1 MKVWFD
7 RSDIDFTVF
16 HSEQFL
22 IINMFRDEVLKKNN
36 DFRNSLE
43 WKLDIG
49 NIVSESS
56 IEDCDFIL
64 YPKKLDAGI
73 KKYID
78 LAKPYNKKVIAF
90 FNDDISSSV
99 ALTDICLYR
108 TSFYKSKKLNNE
120 FCMPAWS
127 EDLLSGD
134 LTIRCKGDLPIIS
147 FCGAITHPIRKDCL
161 DILTRHDKVITSL
174 IVRDSFWGGK
184 IHDAD
189 LRREY
194 ISNITNSDLVLCCRG
209 AGNFSYRLYESLSL
223 GRIPIIVDTDL
234 PLPCSDVINWNSFII
249 TSPANIIEGVVNF
262 WKKTTPEEFKQL
274 QLYTRHI
281 YKLYL
286 SPSGFANYLNYN
298 YI

>member
-249 TSPANIIEGVVNF
+249 TSPANIIEGVGNF

-274 QLYTRHI
+274 QLYARHI